1 MGLKQRLASV
11 YFPKRL
17 EAQAWRAAPET
28 RVVVLMYHEVWP
40 GSMNLPYWSIVTE
53 SNFRRQ
59 MAHLQRHYEVLSM
72 DAALRRLYSG
82 AGECPSSRPLAVIT
96 FDDGY
101 AGNYLCAMPILRELD
116 LPFLVYVATANVAAG
131 KRPWYDDVSVGLLS
145 LGRGTTRIPTSR
157 GTLSYSGRHI
167 LPDRRWAAVNDILG
181 ALKDLP
187 PDEQEA
193 IAARFGDRHSSAR
206 LRMMTPAEIASLA
219 AEPMA
224 SIGCHTHGHE
234 LLDKVPPDQ
243 ARASIMQAQALLE
256 AWTGRCP
263 AHFSYP
269 NGNYCASTCELV
281 RESGFASAVTTR
293 NRAWTP
299 QDDRLEIPRIAVGRF
314 DNLNLFRAKVA
325 GLFAERT
332 A

>member
-11 YFPKRL
+11 YFPKAL
-17 EAQAWRAAPET
+17 EVQAWRAAPGSC
-28 RVVVLMYHEVWP
+28 VVVLMYHEVLP
-40 GSMNLPYWSIVTE
+40 DSMHLPYWSIVAE

-59 MAHLQRHYEVLSM
+59 MAHLQRYYEVLSM
-72 DAALRRLYSG
+72 DAALRYLYSG
-82 AGECPSSRPLAVIT
+82 SRECPSSRPLAVIT

-101 AGNYLCAMPILRELD
+101 AGNYLCAMPILRELG

-131 KRPWYDDVSVGLLS
+131 NRPWYDDVSVGLLS

-157 GTLSYSGRHI
+157 GLLSYSGRHL
-167 LPDRRWAAVNDILG
+167 LPDRRWAAVNNILG
-181 ALKDLP
+181 AIKDLP

-193 IAARFGDRHSSAR
+193 IAATFGNLHSSTP
-206 LRMMTPAEIASLA
+206 LRMMSPAEITSLA
-219 AEPMA
+219 TEPLA

-234 LLDKVPPDQ
+234 LLDKVPRDQ
-243 ARASIMQAQALLE
+243 AKASIMQAQALLE
-256 AWTGRCP
+256 AWTGQCP

-269 NGNYCASTCELV
+269 NGNYSAGTCKLL

-314 DNLNLFRAKVA
+314 DNMNLFRAKVA